1 MKNKEFFDIV
11 RDIISGALPLW
22 ELPRFFFGW
31 QAEMFEGV
39 NENHSG

>member
-22 ELPRFFFGW
+22 ELPRFLFW
-31 QAEMFEGV
+31 LAKIDKR
-39 NENHSG
+39 